1 VKKARLFSHRH
12 VTRHRLLWAALILI
26 FLVGGGF
33 LWRRSR
39 QINEFFLDARV
50 ADAGDGFSSALEQT
64 VGSPLRPGHKLALL
78 PNGKVFDA
86 LIDEIG
92 KAQSSVHIE
101 MYIWKHGQVSGR
113 VIGALKKRNPNVKCR
128 ILLDWIGS
136 ISRGHEVDDGLK
148 EAHCELSI
156 FRKYEAL
163 TARNH
168 RKVAVVD
175 GKVGF
180 TGGFGVDDRWTG
192 NAQDEDHWRDTNVR
206 VEGPAVADM
215 QEAFTEDWQE
225 ATGVVLPGPIF
236 PKLEQTGPAAAAF
249 VRSTASPIVT
259 RADRLSQLMLD
270 AAHERLWIANAYF
283 VPGHPVLELLGR
295 RAKEGADV
303 RLLVPGTKSDSK
315 LSLLMQHREYGELLK
330 RGVRIWEYQPAM
342 MHAKTMVVD
351 KTLAIIGS
359 VNLDPL
365 SLGKLEEGALV
376 VQDPELVAQ
385 MAKEFEDDCGRAV
398 EQRER

>member
-1 VKKARLFSHRH
+1 
-12 VTRHRLLWAALILI
+12 
-26 FLVGGGF
+26 
-33 LWRRSR
+33 
-39 QINEFFLDARV
+39 
-50 ADAGDGFSSALEQT
+50 
-64 VGSPLRPGHKLALL
+64 
-78 PNGKVFDA
+78 
-86 LIDEIG
+86 
-92 KAQSSVHIE
+92 
-101 MYIWKHGQVSGR
+101 
-113 VIGALKKRNPNVKCR
+113 
-128 ILLDWIGS
+128 
-136 ISRGHEVDDGLK
+136 
-148 EAHCELSI
+148 
-156 FRKYEAL
+156 
-163 TARNH
+163 
-168 RKVAVVD
+168 
-175 GKVGF
+175 
-180 TGGFGVDDRWTG
+180 
-192 NAQDEDHWRDTNVR
+192 
-206 VEGPAVADM
+206 M

-236 PKLEQTGPAAAAF
+236 PKPAEAGPALAAF

-283 VPGHPVLELLGR
+283 VPGHPVLELLGK

-351 KTLAIIGS
+351 KTLAVIGS

-376 VQDPELVAQ
+376 LQDPEMVAQ
-385 MAKEFEDDCGRAV
+385 MAKQFEEDCSRAI